1 MVNLINIRSL
11 ISNKYIVPDFQRDYA
26 WTESNLEVMLN
37 DIMEAWKQDKDRY
50 ILGPIVIS
58 GIPEI
63 PEKKVIDG
71 QQRLTSLMILLRVL
85 GCNSSVCFLGFE
97 NRKHIEDLFKIL
109 GNPPSQKDKEEVND
123 HPTCDKIRAMYQF
136 TYDYLSKN
144 QVLTK
149 NTFFEYLMDHVYFLE
164 KQLCQNAA
172 IQHAFEV
179 LNTAGENLKKEDIA
193 KSRIIANMVDLNLE
207 KESELFN
214 FAWLLCCDIENDLD
228 ENIVKKSNEISKAE
242 KIEKLYDVMKDF
254 LQHES
259 EGSKVSLSDIV
270 HKVETGKIY
279 SRTKSGTISDF
290 QSGRYSVC
298 LTSYEF
304 IDLVLTSSIE
314 KSISDI
320 AKTDSVIKEPEQA
333 FIIIK
338 SLLLYRIA
346 FDQYVVKREKGN
358 TEWFMTK
365 SITEHIKRL
374 ICIQSMLAVS
384 GVESSKKLVSLVKAA
399 MDVAIFYDTE
409 ICSGELIRRLEE
421 YAIERAGIEPT
432 NLDNLDKGVETDHF
446 VFHWLDYI
454 LWLNP
459 PEEIKE
465 KSESFSFIN
474 TSSVEHFMPQHLLS
488 GEEHSEEWKNELNNF
503 GNLALITPSS
513 NSRQSNLPP
522 KNKAENAK
530 GKKIE
535 SLKYELMLHIA
546 STSEWTAEASKE
558 HGLEMK
564 KLLSDYK
571 NPQF

>member
-1 MVNLINIRSL
+1 MVNLINIRDVTSK
-11 ISNKYIVPDFQRDYA
+11 KYIVPDFQRDYA

-37 DIMEAWKQDKDRY
+37 DIMEAWKQEKDRY
-50 ILGPIVIS
+50 ILGPIVVS
-58 GIPEI
+58 WQN
-63 PEKKVIDG
+63 KVIDG
-71 QQRLTSLMILLRVL
+71 QQRLTSLMILLRAL
-85 GCNSSVCFLGFE
+85 GCCNIDCFLRFE
-97 NRKHIEDLFKIL
+97 NRNHIEDLFKIL
-109 GNPPSQKDKEEVND
+109 GNPPSQTDNEETNN

-164 KQLCQNAA
+164 KQLCQNAE

-179 LNTAGENLKKEDIA
+179 LNTAGKNLKKEDIA
-193 KSRIIANMVDLNLE
+193 KSRIIANMVDLYLK

-228 ENIVKKSNEISKAE
+228 ENIVKKSKEISKAE
-242 KIEKLYDVMKDF
+242 KLEKLYDVMKDF

-365 SITEHIKRL
+365 SITEHSKSIMCIK
-374 ICIQSMLAVS
+374 SVVAVA
-384 GVESSKKLVSLVKAA
+384 GVESSKRLV
-399 MDVAIFYDTE
+399 
-409 ICSGELIRRLEE
+409 
-421 YAIERAGIEPT
+421 
-432 NLDNLDKGVETDHF
+432 
-446 VFHWLDYI
+446 
-454 LWLNP
+454 
-459 PEEIKE
+459 
-465 KSESFSFIN
+465 
-474 TSSVEHFMPQHLLS
+474 
-488 GEEHSEEWKNELNNF
+488 
-503 GNLALITPSS
+503 
-513 NSRQSNLPP
+513 
-522 KNKAENAK
+522 
-530 GKKIE
+530 
-535 SLKYELMLHIA
+535 
-546 STSEWTAEASKE
+546 
-558 HGLEMK
+558 
-564 KLLSDYK
+564 
-571 NPQF
+571 

>member
-1 MVNLINIRSL
+1 MVKLINIRSL

-26 WTESNLEVMLN
+26 WTESNLEIMLN
-37 DIMEAWKQDKDRY
+37 DIMEAWKQEKKRY
-50 ILGPIVIS
+50 ILGPIVVS
-58 GIPEI
+58 EQN
-63 PEKKVIDG
+63 KVIDG
-71 QQRLTSLMILLRVL
+71 QQRLTSLVILLRAL
-85 GCNSSVCFLGFE
+85 GCSTSDCFLGFE
-97 NRKHIEDLFKIL
+97 NRKHIEDLFKVL
-109 GNPPSQKDKEEVND
+109 GNPPSQIDNEEIND

-144 QVLTK
+144 QLLTK
-149 NTFFEYLMDHVYFLE
+149 NTFFDYLMDKVFFLE
-164 KQLCQNAA
+164 KQLCQNAV

-179 LNTAGENLKKEDIA
+179 LNTAGEQLKKEDIA
-193 KSRIIANMVDLNLE
+193 KSRIIANMVDLGNE

-228 ENIVKKSNEISKAE
+228 ENIVKKSKEISKAE
-242 KIEKLYDVMKDF
+242 NLKDLYGVMEYFFQSK
-254 LQHES
+254 S
-259 EGSKVSLSDIV
+259 EGCKVSLSEIV
-270 HKVETGKIY
+270 DKVENGKNIY

-320 AKTDSVIKEPEQA
+320 AKTDSVINKPEQA

-365 SITEHIKRL
+365 SITEHSKRL

-384 GVESSKKLVSLVKAA
+384 GVESSKKLVSLVKEA

-409 ICSGELIRRLEE
+409 ICSGKLIRRLEE
-421 YAIERAGIEPT
+421 YAIERAGIELT

-465 KSESFSFIN
+465 KAESFSFIN

-530 GKKIE
+530 GKKFE

-558 HGLEMK
+558 HGVEMK

-571 NPQF
+571 TPQF

>member
-1 MVNLINIRSL
+1 MVNLITIRKVTKK
-11 ISNKYIVPDFQRDYA
+11 KYIVPDFQRDYA

-37 DIMEAWKQDKDRY
+37 DIMEAWKQEKERY
-50 ILGPIVIS
+50 ILGPIVVS
-58 GIPEI
+58 EQN
-63 PEKKVIDG
+63 KVIDG
-71 QQRLTSLMILLRVL
+71 QQRLTSLMILLRAL
-85 GCNSSVCFLGFE
+85 GYCNIDCFLWFE

-109 GNPPSQKDKEEVND
+109 GNPPSQTDNEETNN

-164 KQLCQNAA
+164 KQLCKNAE

-207 KESELFN
+207 KVSELFN

-228 ENIVKKSNEISKAE
+228 ENIVKKSKEISKAE
-242 KIEKLYDVMKDF
+242 KLEKLYDVMKDF

-320 AKTDSVIKEPEQA
+320 VKIDSVIKELEQA

-346 FDQYVVKREKGN
+346 FDQYVIKREKGN

-365 SITEHIKRL
+365 SITEHSKRL

-384 GVESSKKLVSLVKAA
+384 GIESSKKLVSLVKEA

-459 PEEIKE
+459 PEGIKE
-465 KSESFSFIN
+465 KAESFSFIN

-571 NPQF
+571 KPQF

>member
-1 MVNLINIRSL
+1 MVNLINIRDVTSK
-11 ISNKYIVPDFQRDYA
+11 KYIVPDFQRDYA

-37 DIMEAWKQDKDRY
+37 DIMEAWKQEKDRY
-50 ILGPIVIS
+50 ILGPIVVS
-58 GIPEI
+58 WQN
-63 PEKKVIDG
+63 KVIDG
-71 QQRLTSLMILLRVL
+71 QQRLTSLMILLRAF
-85 GCNSSVCFLGFE
+85 GCCNIDCFLRFE

-109 GNPPSQKDKEEVND
+109 GNPPSQTDNEETNN

-228 ENIVKKSNEISKAE
+228 ENIVKKSKEISKAE
-242 KIEKLYDVMKDF
+242 KLEKLYDVMKDF

-365 SITEHIKRL
+365 SITEHSKRL
-374 ICIQSMLAVS
+374 ICIQSMLTVS
-384 GVESSKKLVSLVKAA
+384 GVESSKKLVSLVKEA

-530 GKKIE
+530 GKRIE

-571 NPQF
+571 TPHF

>member
-1 MVNLINIRSL
+1 MVNLINIRDVTSK
-11 ISNKYIVPDFQRDYA
+11 KYIVPDFQRDYA

-37 DIMEAWKQDKDRY
+37 DIMEAWKQEKDRY
-50 ILGPIVIS
+50 ILGPIVVS
-58 GIPEI
+58 WQN
-63 PEKKVIDG
+63 KVIDG
-71 QQRLTSLMILLRVL
+71 QQRLTSLMILLRAL
-85 GCNSSVCFLGFE
+85 GCCNIDCFLRFE
-97 NRKHIEDLFKIL
+97 NRKHIEKLFKIL
-109 GNPPSQKDKEEVND
+109 GNPPSQTDNEETNN

-164 KQLCQNAA
+164 KQLCQNAE

-228 ENIVKKSNEISKAE
+228 ENIVKKSKEISKAE
-242 KIEKLYDVMKDF
+242 KLEKLYDVMKDF

-365 SITEHIKRL
+365 SITEHSKRL
-374 ICIQSMLAVS
+374 ICIQSMLTVS
-384 GVESSKKLVSLVKAA
+384 GVESSKKLVSLVKEA
-399 MDVAIFYDTE
+399 MDVAIFYDAE

-465 KSESFSFIN
+465 KAESFSFIN

-530 GKKIE
+530 GKRIE

-571 NPQF
+571 TPHF

>member
-1 MVNLINIRSL
+1 MVNLINIRDVTSK
-11 ISNKYIVPDFQRDYA
+11 KYIVPDFQRDYA

-37 DIMEAWKQDKDRY
+37 DIMEAWKQEKDRY
-50 ILGPIVIS
+50 ILGPIVVS
-58 GIPEI
+58 WQN
-63 PEKKVIDG
+63 KVIDG
-71 QQRLTSLMILLRVL
+71 QQRLTSLMILLRAL
-85 GCNSSVCFLGFE
+85 GCCNIDCFLRFE
-97 NRKHIEDLFKIL
+97 NRNHIEDLFKIL
-109 GNPPSQKDKEEVND
+109 GNPPSQTDNEETNN

-228 ENIVKKSNEISKAE
+228 ENIVKKSKEISKAE
-242 KIEKLYDVMKDF
+242 KLEKLYDVMKDF

-365 SITEHIKRL
+365 FITEHSKRL
-374 ICIQSMLAVS
+374 ICIQSMLTVS
-384 GVESSKKLVSLVKAA
+384 GVESSKKLVSLVKEA

-465 KSESFSFIN
+465 KAESFSFIN

-530 GKKIE
+530 GKRIE

-571 NPQF
+571 TPHF